1 MNLVK
6 EYNKKFMFFHYITGV
21 AMKVHNKYRPG
32 LIESAYEAALKYL
45 LELDGHKVERQA
57 LLPLYWDDVI
67 IDKNF
72 RMDLVIDGNIIAELK
87 SVKFVNNDHR
97 KQLKNYMNLTHM
109 PYGMLINFGA
119 DRLYSEWYRRD
130 EDGEIVR
137 VTLM

>member
-1 MNLVK
+1 
-6 EYNKKFMFFHYITGV
+6 
-21 AMKVHNKYRPG
+21 
-32 LIESAYEAALKYL
+32 
-45 LELDGHKVERQA
+45 
-57 LLPLYWDDVI
+57 
-67 IDKNF
+67 
-72 RMDLVIDGNIIAELK
+72 MDLVIDDNIIAELK
-87 SVKFVNNDHR
+87 SVKYVNNDHR